1 MIQEVND
8 NFNEISIQKNS
19 IIESIAISTINSEE
33 ITASSEEILSS
44 AEKLLESSQDIKKAN
59 QEIYE
64 LIQENNE
71 TAKVFKI

>member
-33 ITASSEEILSS
+33 ILSSEER
-44 AEKLLESSQDIKKAN
+44 LLESSQDIKKIN

-64 LIQENNE
+64 FIQENNE